1 MWSLLIA
8 SIPIVMI
15 SFFVEKKWYRPVV
28 LFNGVWLIIFV
39 LFLLQLFST
48 IEIDD
53 RTIGI
58 LLVQTVAFPV
68 GALLGS
74 IYSKKYRIR
83 SLINKN
89 NTQEPFSH
97 ELRDKLFWILCVIT
111 IVVLL
116 KDELQIIIMLFRGSS
131 YREIMR
137 LAGGKN
143 TVEISGAVNVFLY
156 MFIVHPMIG
165 CISPICA
172 VEFFAR
178 KEKKYYFLAVNLI
191 IVALAAAHHGGRNAI
206 IQFAFCYLICF
217 FMMGRTIQIPKRV
230 KRMMWILFAIVIFAF
245 AFLSTSRGIQE
256 LGLSM
261 YAYMIAPIPLCTIY
275 LSTPVAAVRTW
286 GFTSLKG
293 FFYPLMSVLSVFG
306 IEQPEAYKLSV
317 IFRQYTEDN
326 YMRIGDYSATGIN
339 SFLPAGA
346 FFYIDG
352 GYLFELFAMLLYG
365 FAIQILYQKSKE
377 SYDKKNM
384 ALLLLFSVGLLFSF
398 VSFQL
403 STYHYAIGMI
413 LICLFLYRKTASVQN
428 DDRIATESK

>member
-1 MWSLLIA
+1 MWSLLIV

-230 KRMMWILFAIVIFAF
+230 KRMMWVLFAIVFFAF
-245 AFLSTSRGIQE
+245 AFLSMSRGIQE
-256 LGLSM
+256 LGLSS
-261 YAYMIAPIPLCTIY
+261 YAYLIASIPLCTIY

-286 GFTSLKG
+286 GYTSLKG
-293 FFYPLMSVLSVFG
+293 LFYPLISVLSFFG
-306 IEQPEAYKLSV
+306 IKQPEAYKLSV
-317 IFRQYTEDN
+317 VFKQFTENN
-326 YMRIGDYSATGIN
+326 YVRIGDYSATGIN
-339 SFLPAGA
+339 SFLPSGA
-346 FFYIDG
+346 FLYMDG
-352 GYLFELFAMLLYG
+352 GFLFELVGTFLFGFLVQVVYENSKKTGDKKALAITLMFDTGLILSFALFPFSSYQFTIGMMILSLLLY
-365 FAIQILYQKSKE
+365 
-377 SYDKKNM
+377 KK
-384 ALLLLFSVGLLFSF
+384 
-398 VSFQL
+398 
-403 STYHYAIGMI
+403 
-413 LICLFLYRKTASVQN
+413 KTIS
-428 DDRIATESK
+428 